1 VNCERCGHPHSQPD
15 WDQLFLDWRLF
26 YQNKKGYTPH
36 KAFIAAHR
44 EMLKH
49 GPRPDGPRK
58 PPLWLRL
65 GAKLAGE
72 GESMKKLWNWFSGKK
87 TVIGAVLLGVPVIWE
102 AVVPILSASGVNEA
116 KVVAITGVIATV
128 VGLGH
133 KVVKAVSGT
142 GA

>member
-1 VNCERCGHPHSQPD
+1 
-15 WDQLFLDWRLF
+15 
-26 YQNKKGYTPH
+26 
-36 KAFIAAHR
+36 
-44 EMLKH
+44 
-49 GPRPDGPRK
+49 
-58 PPLWLRL
+58 
-65 GAKLAGE
+65 
-72 GESMKKLWNWFSGKK
+72 MKKLWNWFSGKK